1 MGIRI
6 AIEIG
11 LTRPKHLSHLT
22 CVCVLVCVWASRAN
36 PLARATPPTRSRQS
50 RSSFEYAARNDF
62 VLVEI
67 AALITQ
73 QQRQCDRLQRAC
85 WCTCS
90 KRRLRNFTFTASNRS
105 QHVASEHARSRV
117 SDACCHNVT
126 AEQLV
131 GEMLLQI
138 QLRFSLLSKRFRR
151 SR

>member
-36 PLARATPPTRSRQS
+36 PLARATPPP
-50 RSSFEYAARNDF
+50 AAGNH
-62 VLVEI
+62 VLVSNMQLETILFLPRLPRWLLNNNGNVI
-67 AALITQ
+67 ACNGHAG
-73 QQRQCDRLQRAC
+73 
-85 WCTCS
+85 TCS